1 MSSIQVR
8 GKGFSSDRKDLYK
21 VVENLLVFITNELC
35 VTNKI
40 CAFQWLLQVSIFR
53 HKTTLLTYCILL

>member
-40 CAFQWLLQVSIFR
+40 CAFQWLLQVSIF
-53 HKTTLLTYCILL
+53 